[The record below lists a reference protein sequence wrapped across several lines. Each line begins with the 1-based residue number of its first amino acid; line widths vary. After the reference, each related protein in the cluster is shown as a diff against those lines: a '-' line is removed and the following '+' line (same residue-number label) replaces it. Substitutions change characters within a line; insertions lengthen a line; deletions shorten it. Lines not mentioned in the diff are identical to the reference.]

1 VVTVLGTM
9 PLRLRSIQHALLAL
23 WTCLHLAV
31 ALDGP
36 DPEAHGTY
44 FTSPNTKAASQ
55 TYVFALNVVPETGD
69 IFFHMSAYASIQ
81 SEITA
86 FSWMGV
92 GFGSE
97 MKDAFMLIAYPSSN
111 GTGLTISPRIAHGN
125 SEPELQKDVVVEKI
139 FSDDYAPAAN
149 QVQHGIMIAHGVCRN
164 CTTWATGALDLGNT
178 RQPFIY
184 ALGADP
190 GKGTALQSDDPGAGL
205 RRHSFYGRFFG
216 DMTYAISASDHGR
229 VPPPNDPGAAASS
242 GVSDTN
248 FAYAFS
254 TKAFDTHD
262 DVEWVPVLHGVI
274 MSLAF
279 MLVFPTGGLIMRL
292 LRRTGLLFHAGV
304 QSFGL
309 ALVVVGFGTGVYVSR
324 QYNRSRR
331 FGTGHQALGL
341 LLFAALFVQVGLGV
355 VQHRTYRRTQRE
367 TMLGIA
373 HRFLGPAII
382 ILGVV
387 NGGLGLDLAGES
399 LMAIRRQACRI
410 ETYTDLQPGNPHY
423 NVAYGVVVAV
433 IGVFFL
439 AILGLQMFHRRHN
452 KYRPEQEWPGRK
464 TTEDDDR
471 RAFLTM
477 DTPVSAY
484 TPVSYEMTTWTKK
497 GNGIE

>member
-1 VVTVLGTM
+1 M
-9 PLRLRSIQHALLAL
+9 PPRFRHIRLAFLAL
-23 WTCLHLAV
+23 WTYLYLVA

-44 FTSPNTKAASQ
+44 FTSPNTKTSPQ

-69 IFFHMSAYASIQ
+69 IFFHMSAYAATQ
-81 SEITA
+81 SDITA

-92 GFGSE
+92 GFGSQ
-97 MKDAFMLIAYPSSN
+97 MKDTFMLIAYPSSN
-111 GTGLTISPRIAHGN
+111 GTGVTISPRIARGN
-125 SEPELQKDVVVEKI
+125 SEPELQKDVVVEEI
-139 FSDDYAPAAN
+139 FSDEYAPAAN

-164 CTTWATGALDLGNT
+164 CTKWAAGALDLGNT

-216 DMTYAISASDHGR
+216 DMTYAISTPEHGR
-229 VPPPNDPGAAASS
+229 VPPPNDPGAAPS

-279 MLVFPTGGLIMRL
+279 VLVFPTGALLMRL
-292 LRRTGLLFHAGV
+292 LKKMGVLFHAGV
-304 QSFGL
+304 QFLGL
-309 ALVVVGFGTGVYVSR
+309 VLVVVGFGTGVHVGR

-341 LLFAALFVQVGLGV
+341 LVFAALFVQVGLGV
-355 VQHRTYRRTQRE
+355 MQHRVYHSTKRE
-367 TMLGIA
+367 TMLGVV

-382 ILGVV
+382 ILGLV

-399 LMAIRRQACRI
+399 FPMRNDVDMQA
-410 ETYTDLQPGNPHY
+410 DLQSGNSHY
-423 NVAYGVVVAV
+423 TVPYGVVVAV
-433 IGVFFL
+433 IGALFL
-439 AILGLQMFHRRHN
+439 AILILQMFHRRHER
-452 KYRPEQEWPGRK
+452 YRPEQEWPGRK
-464 TTEDDDR
+464 TTDDDQ
-471 RAFLTM
+471 RAFLTVE
-477 DTPVSAY
+477 TPVSAY

-497 GNGIE
+497 DSSVK